1 MYITNKG
8 LYDRS
13 LEKTPEQLF
22 INSLRKE
29 YELSPVESAGIL
41 ELAKNCLFGE
51 VPEILGKQ
59 KFLCASRRAKH
70 GRTLNSRKWLR

>member
-1 MYITNKG
+1 MYNTNKS

-29 YELSPVESAGIL
+29 YELSPAESQGIL
-41 ELAKNCLFGE
+41 ELAKSYLFGE
-51 VPEILGKQ
+51 VPKILGKQ
-59 KFLCASRRAKH
+59 KFLCASKRAKH
-70 GRTLNSRKWLR
+70 